1 MLKPI
6 ACVRRL
12 QNADFYNSVNVFLR
26 HKYGAIEN
34 TPRIKRPLI
43 TLWWEKPPQDAKE
56 KQPLRFQDSLK
67 ILLWPKS
74 TKQHDY
80 TARHIFVKSFLK
92 KCLCPFDQQ
101 PVLAAIYRRSGVGAR
116 IAFAAGKL
124 RRSYSLTFLHCS
136 ALARQFTA
144 AMYGFEHYSVI
155 FNHSKT
161 SPAHGMAGPLHI
173 QRIINLEKKCW
184 SLSCGLGSNFF
195 LLICGYK

>member
-1 MLKPI
+1 M
-6 ACVRRL
+6 
-12 QNADFYNSVNVFLR
+12 NSGKIVAGGWTGR
-26 HKYGAIEN
+26 DGTGEIEGS
-34 TPRIKRPLI
+34 TRGPRGP
-43 TLWWEKPPQDAKE
+43 
-56 KQPLRFQDSLK
+56 
-67 ILLWPKS
+67 
-74 TKQHDY
+74 
-80 TARHIFVKSFLK
+80 K
-92 KCLCPFDQQ
+92 KCLCPSDQ

-124 RRSYSLTFLHCS
+124 RRSYSLTFLHCF
-136 ALARQFTA
+136 AVAYQFTA
-144 AMYGFEHYSVI
+144 AMYGLEHYSVI